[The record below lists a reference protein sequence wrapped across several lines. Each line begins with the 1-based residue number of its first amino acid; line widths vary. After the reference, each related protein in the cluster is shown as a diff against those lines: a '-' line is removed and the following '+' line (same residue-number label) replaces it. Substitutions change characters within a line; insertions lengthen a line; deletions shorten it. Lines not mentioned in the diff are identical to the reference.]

1 MCWNKF
7 YAQWGG
13 ILLQTL
19 SWYLFSILTLYL
31 FFNESKKM
39 FSYRWNR
46 KQNIRYSFY
55 IDVKKKNLKNMKSIN
70 HNIDK
75 CYLLSNDSFANK
87 YRTKWANVLR
97 NLKSSPTDR
106 VSESLAEKEIW
117 FWKKKTESST
127 EIKNVKLF
135 SSSLRRCDYF

>member
-1 MCWNKF
+1 MKRKRCLVTDE
-7 YAQWGG
+7 
-13 ILLQTL
+13 I
-19 SWYLFSILTLYL
+19 
-31 FFNESKKM
+31 
-39 FSYRWNR
+39 R

-55 IDVKKKNLKNMKSIN
+55 IDGKKNLKNMKSIN

-106 VSESLAEKEIW
+106 VSESLAEKEI
-117 FWKKKTESST
+117 
-127 EIKNVKLF
+127 
-135 SSSLRRCDYF
+135 